1 MASFQ
6 NNTVHPLQF
15 NIILLGKTGHGKSA
29 SGNTL
34 LRRNVFISNESL
46 QGVTQEV
53 QMASK
58 TFDGVTL
65 NVYDTPGM
73 FSQESNEIPIS
84 LYQSFFQLDESAHT
98 VILLVIKAERVA
110 AEEKQ
115 AVRLIGEFLP
125 ECLVQNTW
133 ILFTKGDELNK
144 NNLTIQQFIE
154 ETEEVKEVLQ
164 RFQNRYH
171 VFNNFSQNPDQVREL
186 INKIKEAP
194 EIIPP
199 EMGFPRTSPADPEQD
214 SLHRRILLVGKTG
227 AGKSATGNTILG
239 EKRFKSELRL
249 SSITSVCEV
258 QQAVVSGRNLS
269 VIDSP
274 GLFDTNISKEKLSRE
289 IGKSIYLTCPG
300 PHAFL
305 YVHALNNKFTEV
317 EESVLSKL
325 ELILGREMKKYT
337 IILFTHGDLLEDKS
351 VDELIQENR
360 SLSYL
365 VNECGGRYH
374 IFNNKQLRNREQVS
388 ELLEKIDRMVGENGG
403 TCYSNKLYQ
412 DALRFRQEEEKR
424 IREERERLRR
434 EEEKRREERE
444 RLRREEEK
452 RREEIERLR
461 RVEEER
467 SEEMERLRRAE
478 KERSEEMERL
488 RRVEEERSEEMER
501 LRRAEKERSEEIERL
516 MIEDEER
523 RKEIER
529 LRIEEEERRKEI
541 ERLSR
546 EEEVKRKQIE
556 RLSRDLE
563 QLSAENKGR
572 NKGTCK
578 KAEEEASEN
587 GFQEFYRNHS
597 SAFNLFG
604 QIARGALESFAL
616 KCYFNSATLPL
627 NIIVSLFFSLSRK
640 MF

>member
-46 QGVTQEV
+46 QAVTQEV
-53 QMASK
+53 QMASE

-65 NVYDTPGM
+65 NVYDTPGI

-84 LYQSFFQLDESAHT
+84 LYQSHFQLDSESART

-144 NNLTIQQFIE
+144 NNLTIEQFIE

-171 VFNNFSQNPDQVREL
+171 VFKNFSQNPDQVREL
-186 INKIKEAP
+186 INEIKEAP

-199 EMGFPRTSPADPEQD
+199 EMGFPRTTPADPEQD

-227 AGKSATGNTILG
+227 TGKSATGNTILG
-239 EKRFKSELRL
+239 EKRFRSELRL
-249 SSITSVCEV
+249 SSITSKCEL

-274 GLFDTNISKEKLSRE
+274 GLFDTNISKEKLSME
-289 IGKSIYLTCPG
+289 IGRSIYLTCPG

-305 YVHALNNKFTEV
+305 YVHALNNKFTEM
-317 EESVLSKL
+317 EENVFPNL
-325 ELILGREMKKYT
+325 ERILGREMKKYT

-351 VDELIQENR
+351 VYKLIQENR

-374 IFNNKQLRNREQVS
+374 VFNNKELRNREQVS

-488 RRVEEERSEEMER
+488 RR
-501 LRRAEKERSEEIERL
+501 AEKERSEEIERL

-597 SAFNLFG
+597 YAFNLVG
-604 QIARGALESFAL
+604 QIAGGALESFAL
-616 KCYFNSATLPL
+616 KCYCNSAILPL